1 MTSGTES
8 GASGNAITVENL
20 TSALDLAGRKVGIG
34 SPYPERRARHGWFR
48 VELVEIV
55 KTDEKEQAA

>member
-1 MTSGTES
+1 MTSRTES

-20 TSALDLAGRKVGIG
+20 TNAFDLAGRKVGIG
-34 SPYPERRARHGWFR
+34 PPYPERRVRLGWFK